1 MDNPKWHKWQS
12 GIDEVRADPSIY
24 VQDMEKLFSSGKFCD
39 VKIVCGNET
48 FPCHKYILASRS
60 DVFAAMFDM
69 TSSTENQK
77 GFVQVDDFDAKT
89 MKTLLSFIYGN
100 KIDRKDGD
108 IDLLLAADKY
118 NIPGLVECCEDSI
131 LSKLSLD
138 NALET
143 LVSSRLISSKKI
155 FNAAKE
161 VIQEKGAADIEAN
174 EIWNKLKVDDPK
186 LAIELLEDCIAT
198 RPIKASDKWSKE
210 GQAYDSDDN
219 DDDDEDEFGG
229 GQEWVPPPVA
239 DDGGWVEDVEV
250 IPVIQFPV
258 IQFD

>member
-24 VQDMEKLFSSGKFCD
+24 VQDMEKLFTSGKFCD

-69 TSSTENQK
+69 TS
-77 GFVQVDDFDAKT
+77 
-89 MKTLLSFIYGN
+89 
-100 KIDRKDGD
+100 
-108 IDLLLAADKY
+108 LAADKY